1 MMYIHH
7 SHGVGGQYKET
18 SRRFFPARMVG
29 ASETSSSSTDPT
41 SPSPDR
47 PFEWIFRRFDKNQD
61 GRISPEEL
69 RNFILLAGEEMSEE
83 EAAAAVELVD
93 SDGDGML
100 RLEDFVEMAGG
111 GAGYEEEKRRSLRR
125 AFRVY
130 EMDGEDCITARSLRV
145 ALGRLGER
153 RTVEECEIMI
163 RRFDINGDGVLSFD
177 EFQVMM
183 L

>member
-1 MMYIHH
+1 M
-7 SHGVGGQYKET
+7 VG
-18 SRRFFPARMVG
+18 G

-41 SPSPDR
+41 YPSPD

-61 GRISPEEL
+61 GKISPEEL

-83 EAAAAVELVD
+83 EAAAAAELVD

-100 RLEDFVEMAGG
+100 RLEDFVETAGG
-111 GAGYEEEKRRSLRR
+111 REGYEEERRSLRS